1 VRRVTGSFVA
11 LLALGA
17 VLASAAMTCL
27 WLIQVR
33 THDASHVDVGWATGI
48 AVLAVVYAL
57 LADGSVAHRVL
68 AAVLATIWGWRL
80 GLYLLRDRVLGRE
93 EDGRYRTLRAKWGSR
108 ADRNFFLFF
117 QLQAL
122 FVVVFSLPYLLICL
136 DPHAGL
142 GLLEWMGAVVWAIGN
157 AGAITADRQLA
168 RWRSN
173 PENHGRTARTGLW
186 AWSRHPN
193 YFFESVTWCGVA
205 LVATAGPWGWVSW
218 IVPAALLFLLFR
230 VTGIP
235 ATEAQALRSRADYAD
250 YQRTTSVFVPLPP
263 RADDAQNDSL
273 DRRVT
278 S

>member
-1 VRRVTGSFVA
+1 MTGSFLA

-27 WLIQVR
+27 WLVQVR
-33 THDASHVDVGWATGI
+33 TRDANPVDVGWATGI

-57 LADGSVAHRVL
+57 LADGSAGHRVL
-68 AAVLATIWGWRL
+68 AAALATVWGW
-80 GLYLLRDRVLGRE
+80 
-93 EDGRYRTLRAKWGSR
+93 
-108 ADRNFFLFF
+108 
-117 QLQAL
+117 
-122 FVVVFSLPYLLICL
+122 L
-136 DPHAGL
+136 DPHPGL
-142 GLLEWMGAVVWAIGN
+142 GPLEWTGAAVWAIGN

-205 LVATAGPWGWVSW
+205 LVATAAPWGWVSW
-218 IVPAALLFLLFR
+218 IVPAVLLFLLFR

-235 ATEAQALRSRADYAD
+235 ATEAQALGNRADYAD

-263 RADDAQNDSL
+263 RADHAQGHRP
-273 DRRVT
+273 DRRFA